1 MCYEKQQQQIRWTV
15 DSRNLGSF
23 ALGQGTGAE
32 KPLHIFHPTTTAR
45 LDQTRNSETAS
56 WGHWGTS
63 SMVRRCFFGTDFAWG
78 SDRPHLL
85 PVYVIYIPSL
95 YLASHGDIP
104 PKGYGWGR
112 RLFVITF
119 IDTPRC
125 VGRGLVLST
134 TVSNS
139 GGPLQTGQT
148 RPAMWGTSI
157 RRAIMHTKPFDTFTY
172 LELEPVI

>member
-1 MCYEKQQQQIRWTV
+1 MDGVEPW
-15 DSRNLGSF
+15 NLGSF
-23 ALGQGTGAE
+23 ALGREPAQKNLCIYFIQRLPQDWTKRETRRQRHGA
-32 KPLHIFHPTTTAR
+32 IGGR
-45 LDQTRNSETAS
+45 LP
-56 WGHWGTS
+56 WFVG
-63 SMVRRCFFGTDFAWG
+63 VFGTDFAWG

-85 PVYVIYIPSL
+85 PVYVIYILSL

-125 VGRGLVLST
+125 VGRGLVLSA